1 MCEYVRL
8 KVCVRVGW
16 CMSGSVRSHV
26 WAMVYVCASARA
38 CLGNLWCVFVCVSL
52 CVCENVCTRFVKGG
66 PIRRTF
72 FVSTGQSRNSTSFL
86 LHQI

>member
-1 MCEYVRL
+1 MREY
-8 KVCVRVGW
+8 KFVRVRW
-16 CMSGSVRSHV
+16 CMSGSVRSQV

-72 FVSTGQSRNSTSFL
+72 FCVHRSVSQFDVIFSAPDL
-86 LHQI
+86 K